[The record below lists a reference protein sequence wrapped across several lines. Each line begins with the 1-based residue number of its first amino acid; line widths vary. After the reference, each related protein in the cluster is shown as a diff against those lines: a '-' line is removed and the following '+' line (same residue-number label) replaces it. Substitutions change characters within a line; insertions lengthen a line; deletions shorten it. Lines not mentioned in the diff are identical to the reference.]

1 MNHYKDTTQQPNT
14 LETLKTAQN
23 DNHTKVTLLDMV
35 KSILLAVLMIGL
47 LLLISSYHQAH
58 PKNNLQS
65 VAGVIDNKDLSKNNS
80 GQASRY
86 SLAFFVPKF
95 WKASQANQDK
105 DTTHRPKSTG
115 ANRHIM
121 PALAISYDGFTQ
133 PNTTAVWRISWD
145 SLVGLLEMNPSPY
158 CIAVRLISLIKKPQE
173 GIFHA

>member
-1 MNHYKDTTQQPNT
+1 MNRYKDTTQQPNT

-65 VAGVIDNKDLSKNNS
+65 VAGVIDNKDLSKSHS

-86 SLAFFVPKF
+86 PLAFFVPKF
-95 WKASQANQDK
+95 RLLSQSGDNKAQIHPPQF
-105 DTTHRPKSTG
+105 TG
-115 ANRHIM
+115 VNRHIM
-121 PALAISYDGFTQ
+121 PALAAVYDGVTLKNKPIGEYSRRFYVTESEPHHPMTFHSVVLTQ
-133 PNTTAVWRISWD
+133 NYI
-145 SLVGLLEMNPSPY
+145 GGY
-158 CIAVRLISLIKKPQE
+158 
-173 GIFHA
+173 HA

>member
-23 DNHTKVTLLDMV
+23 DNHTKVPLLDMV

-65 VAGVIDNKDLSKNNS
+65 VAGVIDNKDLSKSHS

-95 WKASQANQDK
+95 RLLSQSGDNKAQIHPPQF
-105 DTTHRPKSTG
+105 TG
-115 ANRHIM
+115 VNRHIM
-121 PALAISYDGFTQ
+121 PALAAVYDGVTLKNKPIGEYSRRFYVTESEPHHPMTFHSVVLTQ
-133 PNTTAVWRISWD
+133 NYI
-145 SLVGLLEMNPSPY
+145 GGY
-158 CIAVRLISLIKKPQE
+158 
-173 GIFHA
+173 HA

>member
-14 LETLKTAQN
+14 LETLKNGQIDTS
-23 DNHTKVTLLDMV
+23 TKVTLLDMV

-86 SLAFFVPKF
+86 SLAFFAPKYRLT
-95 WKASQANQDK
+95 SQVTDIDSA
-105 DTTHRPKSTG
+105 THHPKLTG
-115 ANRHIM
+115 VNRHIM
-121 PALAISYDGFTQ
+121 PALAAVYDGVTLQ
-133 PNTTAVWRISWD
+133 NKRKPICRAVTNSTE
-145 SLVGLLEMNPSPY
+145 SEPHHPM
-158 CIAVRLISLIKKPQE
+158 
-173 GIFHA
+173 IFHSVVLTQNTIGVVSHG

>member
-1 MNHYKDTTQQPNT
+1 MNRYKDTSQATNT

-65 VAGVIDNKDLSKNNS
+65 VAGVIDNKDLSKSHS

-95 WKASQANQDK
+95 RLLSQSGDNKAQIHPPQF
-105 DTTHRPKSTG
+105 TG
-115 ANRHIM
+115 VNRHIM
-121 PALAISYDGFTQ
+121 PALAAVYDGVTLKNKPIGEYSRRFYVTESEPHHPMTFHSVVLTQ
-133 PNTTAVWRISWD
+133 NYI
-145 SLVGLLEMNPSPY
+145 GGY
-158 CIAVRLISLIKKPQE
+158 
-173 GIFHA
+173 HA

>member
-1 MNHYKDTTQQPNT
+1 MSKILRLLNIGEFNS
-14 LETLKTAQN
+14 LKN
-23 DNHTKVTLLDMV
+23 SLPL
-35 KSILLAVLMIGL
+35 
-47 LLLISSYHQAH
+47 
-58 PKNNLQS
+58 
-65 VAGVIDNKDLSKNNS
+65 VAGMMDNRDLSNKTHN
-80 GQASRY
+80 GKPSRY